1 MQDLMI
7 VLRSGLALLPIM
19 GGTAILLI
27 AIQTYKVKQMEA
39 QFADCIVRKG
49 IVHAIEIRGPNQ
61 TRPYRHRVV
70 TCSFQNSSDLVEIP
84 YDSGDL
90 EHTQAGDELSIYF
103 YPNGTASVLAY
114 DAGTAKAKLKKQ
126 VFAILILC
134 AVLSLL
140 IPAVGLMRMNQIR

>member
-27 AIQTYKVKQMEA
+27 ALQTYKVKQMES
-39 QFADCIVRKG
+39 QFCDCIVRKG
-49 IVHAIEIRGPNQ
+49 TVHAIEIRGPNQ

-84 YDSGDL
+84 YDSEDL
-90 EHTQAGDELSIYF
+90 THTKPGDEIPIYF
-103 YPNGTASVLAY
+103 YPNGAATVVAY
-114 DAGTAKAKLKKQ
+114 DAGTAKAKLKKL
-126 VFAILILC
+126 VFTILILC
-134 AVLSLL
+134 AVLSFF
-140 IPAVGLMRMNQIR
+140 IPAVGLTVMNQVR